1 MRLPALLAVCALA
14 LSACGSDDEPM
25 TAAEYRAAAEKICT
39 DSQKATDAVERP
51 RRATP
56 ESIADYLERLRAANQ
71 RTTDRF
77 RALEPPE
84 KLQKAHDEVL
94 KVNEEGAEQV
104 RAIIERLEN
113 KDDPAEV
120 LQSATGPLREL
131 NARSNA
137 AAEELG
143 VPACVQESATP
154 EE

>member
-1 MRLPALLAVCALA
+1 M
-14 LSACGSDDEPM
+14 
-25 TAAEYRAAAEKICT
+25 
-39 DSQKATDAVERP
+39 
-51 RRATP
+51 
-56 ESIADYLERLRAANQ
+56 
-71 RTTDRF
+71 
-77 RALEPPE
+77 
-84 KLQKAHDEVL
+84 L

-104 RAIIERLEN
+104 RAIIERIEN